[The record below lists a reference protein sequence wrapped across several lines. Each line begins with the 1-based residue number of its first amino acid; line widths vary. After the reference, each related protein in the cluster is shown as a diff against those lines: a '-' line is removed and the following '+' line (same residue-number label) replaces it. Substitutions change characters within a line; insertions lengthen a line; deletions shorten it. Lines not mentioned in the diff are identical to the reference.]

1 MKKRLLVLIS
11 VLLLAVLIPA
21 FALADLDAATVS
33 GRMLALKKDYP
44 EGMTW
49 TNDNYYEWNGGV
61 YSGGYG
67 CHGFALMLSD
77 AAFGSRAARK
87 ITDIKW
93 ENVRVGD
100 VLRLAGDSHTVII
113 TGKEND
119 YVVIAEG
126 NYNDSVHWGR
136 TLTRDDVESCVYYL
150 TRYDKQEGDPLAV
163 PSGGGISWSYCP
175 GAAVTDYSVS
185 VSAEGDELIYQW
197 QVSKDG
203 GNTWSNCPGANQ
215 EVYEFTAT
223 ANMNGWQ
230 YRCHISNSAG
240 CIESA
245 SFEVEVEGAAEPVTL
260 NSVKF
265 NSASVQVKKNVTI
278 TATTS
283 TNVTK
288 LSMYNGSSLITS
300 WTGGY
305 TDSGSTRTW
314 KVSYAFSGAGSRTM
328 TFIGTDSNGT
338 DTEAK
343 TAAITVTAAPT
354 LNSVKFNSASV
365 QVKKTVGITAATSTN
380 VITAATSTSV
390 TKLSMYNGSSL
401 IKTWTSG
408 YTDSGSTRTW
418 KVSYA
423 FSGAGS
429 RTMTFKGFDASGTA
443 TAAKTATVTVTA
455 APAAPT
461 LNSVKFS
468 ASSVQVKKTVSITA
482 TTSTSV
488 TSLTMYSENGT
499 AAKTWTSGYT
509 DSGSTRTWKVSY
521 TFSGAGSRT
530 MTFRGTGAD
539 GTVTGAKT
547 AGITVTK

>member
-380 VITAATSTSV
+380 V

-443 TAAKTATVTVTA
+443 TAARKASVTVTA
-455 APAAPT
+455 APT
-461 LNSVKFS
+461 LSSVKFNS
-468 ASSVQVKKTVSITA
+468 ASVQVKKTVGRSEERRVGKECV
-482 TTSTSV
+482 STC
-488 TSLTMYSENGT
+488 
-499 AAKTWTSGYT
+499 
-509 DSGSTRTWKVSY
+509 R
-521 TFSGAGSRT
+521 SRWSPYH
-530 MTFRGTGAD
+530 
-539 GTVTGAKT
+539 
-547 AGITVTK
+547 